1 MTVQVKPRTPEDA
14 PVVSYPKVSRVW
26 YLPGRIA
33 LSFRDAEGID
43 RVFPLEQHEVQ
54 IINDETQ

>member
-1 MTVQVKPRTPEDA
+1 MIVQVKPRTPEDA
-14 PVVSYPKVSRVW
+14 PMVSYPNVSRVW

-43 RVFPLEQHEVQ
+43 RVFPLVEHEVQ
-54 IINDETQ
+54 IIDEPR